1 MRDRRSFSGWIV
13 THRIAL
19 LLGLVVLVG
28 AVLRLIQANQAVSGD
43 EVSTLWVVKGNSLGE
58 TIDLVSSDAEI
69 TPPLNFILSWFAV
82 QLGSAPELVRL
93 PALLAGIAA
102 IPLTWVL
109 GRRTVG
115 VSAGLI
121 GATVMALSP
130 YMIFFS
136 GNGRAYTV
144 MILLLL
150 ASTIVMLK
158 ADESGRTRWW
168 VAYGALSCLAMYSH
182 YTAAFVLAAQ
192 LVWLLVARPRSRA
205 PALLANAGAAVLFLP
220 WLSGLLSDLDS
231 PTTKVLEALQGDGF
245 LAKRMAV
252 EEWAF
257 GHPFLAPSV
266 MPGRAVTIAIA
277 LGLLVALLF
286 TVRFLWKKWQ
296 SPERTRFPIPS
307 GLALILMIGLAAP
320 VGEALLA
327 LAGTDLFGARNLTAS
342 WYGLAL
348 SIGAVLAIPGG
359 MVTLLCSIVVLGG
372 YGTAVA
378 KLNTSA
384 NALPDFKG
392 PAAVID
398 EQSRTGDVVVD
409 MFAAIATP
417 VTLTPLGAHASTDN
431 PTYNL
436 NLPRTPPPFLPNSST
451 VIDPPEQ
458 EVNEAFERAKGHR
471 VFLLAPDLLTVEDSS
486 TSGKKLENPLLTG
499 RAVFLPENATIVE
512 QESYRGTIRP
522 SLYVIDVAP

>member
-1 MRDRRSFSGWIV
+1 LEDRRSFTGWIAA
-13 THRIAL
+13 HRTAL
-19 LLGLVVLVG
+19 LLGLIVLVG
-28 AVLRLIQANQAVSGD
+28 TVLRLIQANQAVSGD
-43 EVSTLWVVKGNSLGE
+43 EMSTLWVVKDNGLWE
-58 TIDLVSSDAEI
+58 TIDIVSGDAEI

-115 VSAGLI
+115 ETAGLI
-121 GATVMALSP
+121 GAAVMALSP
-130 YMIFFS
+130 FMTFFS

-150 ASTIVMLK
+150 GSTIVMLK
-158 ADESGRTRWW
+158 ADESGRARWW

-192 LVWLLVARPRSRA
+192 LVWLLVARPGSRV

-220 WLSGLLSDLDS
+220 WIPGLRSDLDS

-252 EEWAF
+252 EQWAF

-266 MPGRAVTIAIA
+266 MPGRAVTITIS
-277 LGLLVALLF
+277 LGLLIALAF
-286 TVRFLWKKWQ
+286 TVRVLWQKWQ
-296 SPERTRFPIPS
+296 APGRGRFPVPS
-307 GLALILMIGLAAP
+307 GLMLVLMIGLATP

-359 MVTLLCSIVVLGG
+359 LVTVLCSIVVLGG
-372 YGTAVA
+372 YGAAIA

-398 EQSRTGDVVVD
+398 DQSRPGDVVVD

-417 VTLTPLGAHASTDN
+417 VTLTPLDVHTKTDL
-431 PTYNL
+431 PTWNL
-436 NLPRTPPPFLPNSST
+436 NLPKTPPPFLPNSST
-451 VIDPPEQ
+451 VIDPPAA
-458 EVNEAFERAKGHR
+458 EVNQAFEEAKGHR
-471 VFLLAPDLLTVEDSS
+471 VFLLAPDLLTVEDSG
-486 TSGKKLENPLLTG
+486 TSGRKLKNPLLTG
-499 RAVFLPENATIVE
+499 RTVYLPENATIVD

-522 SLYVIDVAP
+522 ELYVIEVAP